1 MVDTVDSMKVL
12 KIVVIGQVRY
22 KARRYWLR
30 FVSSYLRQ
38 GTTTVNSLSQINASP
53 QLNAPSYNF
62 KFCRRRPSKI
72 NAPGVI
78 EALLEYF
85 SKILRNRAKSLI
97 TIYSAFCLIDKSLCI
112 ASSSTSGS
120 KSGS

>member
-38 GTTTVNSLSQINASP
+38 GTTTVNYLSQINPSP

-62 KFCRRRPSKI
+62 KFCSRRPSKI
-72 NAPGVI
+72 NAPGLI
-78 EALLEYF
+78 KALVEYCF
-85 SKILRNRAKSLI
+85 KILRNRAKSLI
-97 TIYSAFCLIDKSLCI
+97 TIYSVFCLIDKSLCI

-120 KSGS
+120 KSEF